1 MTEAIKN
8 LNDIPFHHFCKM
20 CEKIKSQKL
29 AKKRAE
35 ILQKFID
42 NVMKTNPVS
51 FFPILRLLLPQLDRE
66 RGPYGMKEINLAR
79 TYKRIL
85 SLPPNG
91 FEAERLM
98 NFSSPSS
105 MTSGFVGDFAEV
117 VCCILRTRCGE
128 GNKMTIGDV
137 NQALDNIAN
146 KHKGNDPRGVDDE
159 FTNMVQ
165 KMSHD
170 EQKWLIRIIIK
181 EMGIG
186 LGTNRILGLYHPD
199 AAELYILTNSI
210 CEVCSKLKDRNV
222 RYHELDIELFRAFRP
237 MLCERGDIHK
247 LSLNSMFYVE
257 NKFDGE
263 RFQLHYKDRKFKYF
277 SRNGY
282 EYSENYGEDPES
294 GYFTSLIM
302 KQLDSNLISCVLDGE
317 MMGWQRGSH
326 KLISKGKINLDVKK
340 LKVGSSIQ
348 PCFCVFDVILYND
361 EMVTNHPYKERIKIL
376 EKIFT
381 PAEGVIMT
389 VERSLINSTGQVFE
403 ALNTAIDDC
412 EEGIILKDPDSVYKP
427 NSRKDG
433 WIKIKPDYS
442 EGTVDLDLLIIGG
455 YYGSGRMKGQIC
467 HFLLGVA
474 ADESDN
480 PTTFMSVARVSSGLS
495 DEERAELNSKLNPH
509 WIKFKS
515 NNPPSF
521 LLLKREK
528 PDVYITPRCSKI
540 LQVKSPE
547 VMRTDAYYTGYTLRF
562 VRVEAIREDK
572 LWSDCLSI
580 EEFNKL
586 RMAYSGK
593 LTAGHV
599 VPKTRRKRKLE
610 ENQTCSQPR
619 AKVEKT
625 SEIFAGK
632 EICILTGI
640 EEHSKQDLEALVLG
654 NGGSV
659 VPQPTSSTFC
669 VVFGSKNIRV
679 QNVIR
684 AKKHNV
690 TTHDWLLKCVSEG
703 KLIPWNRL
711 NLISCDLKTDLI
723 ISEQYDVFGDSYY
736 EPVTKEQMA
745 TIFSA
750 MPPVQN
756 CCIEEVKEIDQLIF
770 GKVSPY
776 SIFRNAY
783 AYFDLNNIE
792 VANLKNAELIFKF
805 LSGNVCSEITRL
817 VNYIIVD
824 ETHLENLKKLNE
836 LCNNS
841 HISCEFVSYKW
852 IINCFKNMELED
864 HRNYVITID

>member
-1 MTEAIKN
+1 MAEARN
-8 LNDIPFHHFCKM
+8 SVNEIPFHHFCKL
-20 CEKIKSQKL
+20 CEKIKSQKE
-29 AKKRAE
+29 AKKRAAM
-35 ILQKFID
+35 LQKYID

-85 SLPPNG
+85 CLPPKG

-98 NFSSPSS
+98 NFSAPSS
-105 MTSGFVGDFAEV
+105 MTSGAMGDFAEV
-117 VCCILRTRCGE
+117 VCCILRTRCGQ
-128 GNKMTIGDV
+128 GNEMTIGEV

-146 KHKGNDPRGVDDE
+146 KHKDNDPRGVDDE

-165 KMSHD
+165 KMSNE

-199 AAELYILTNSI
+199 AAELYTLTNSI
-210 CEVCSKLKDRNV
+210 YQVCCKLKDRNI
-222 RYHELDIELFRAFRP
+222 RYYELDIELFRAFRP
-237 MLCERGDIHK
+237 MLCERGDIHN

-263 RFQLHYKDRKFKYF
+263 RFQLHYKDKKFKYF

-282 EYSENYGEDPES
+282 EYSDNYGADPDS

-302 KQLDSNLISCVLDGE
+302 KQLDSNLISCILDGE
-317 MMGWQRGSH
+317 MMGWHRGSH
-326 KLISKGKINLDVKK
+326 KLISKGKINMDVKK
-340 LKVGSSIQ
+340 LKVGSTIQ
-348 PCFCVFDVILYND
+348 PCFCVFDVLLYNE
-361 EMVTNHPYKERIKIL
+361 EMVTSQPYKDRIKIL

-381 PAEGVIMT
+381 PLEGVIMA
-389 VERSLINSTGQVFE
+389 VGRSLINSTEQVFE
-403 ALNTAIDDC
+403 ALNTAIDNC
-412 EEGIILKDPDSVYKP
+412 EEGIILKDPDSLYKP

-433 WIKIKPDYS
+433 WMKIKPDYS

-455 YYGSGRMKGQIC
+455 YYGTGRMKGQIC

-474 ADESDN
+474 AEESDN

-495 DEERAELNSKLNPH
+495 DEARADLSSKLNPH

-515 NNPPSF
+515 SNPPSF

-540 LQVKSPE
+540 LQVRSPE

-562 VRVEAIREDK
+562 VRVEAVREDK
-572 LWSDCLSI
+572 LWSDCLWI
-580 EEFNKL
+580 GEFDRL
-586 RMAYSGK
+586 RIANSGK

-599 VPKTRRKRKLE
+599 APKTKRKRKLE
-610 ENQTCSQPR
+610 ENQTYDQPR
-619 AKVEKT
+619 VKVEKT
-625 SEIFAGK
+625 SDIFSGK
-632 EICILTGI
+632 EICVLSGI
-640 EEHSKQDLEALVLG
+640 EEHSKQDLEKMVLG

-659 VPQPTSSTFC
+659 VQQPTSSTFC

-690 TTHDWLLKCVSEG
+690 TTHDWVLKCISEG
-703 KLIPWNRL
+703 NLIPWDRL
-711 NLISCDLKTDLI
+711 NLVSCDLKTDLI
-723 ISEQYDVFGDSYY
+723 ISEQYDAFGDSYY
-736 EPVTKEQMA
+736 EPVTPDKLA
-745 TIFSA
+745 TIFNA
-750 MPPVQN
+750 MPTVTK
-756 CCIEEVKEIDQLIF
+756 CSEEEVKEIDLLLLI
-770 GKVSPY
+770 KSADRKSV
-776 SIFRNAY
+776 
-783 AYFDLNNIE
+783 
-792 VANLKNAELIFKF
+792 V
-805 LSGNVCSEITRL
+805 
-817 VNYIIVD
+817 
-824 ETHLENLKKLNE
+824 
-836 LCNNS
+836 
-841 HISCEFVSYKW
+841 
-852 IINCFKNMELED
+852 
-864 HRNYVITID
+864 